1 MAKKNRVSEL
11 DLPPLEIIVTPM
23 PTLPETE
30 VVNQTVAN
38 VTGKKQ
44 VVETHKPKTV
54 KKTTVGIDSKKTKSS
69 NTAQKNKAKID
80 NTVQSAPQIMTIQK
94 TYGRPKKVLSAER
107 EKYTTWLHKDLIV
120 ELKYRAAKRRCSP
133 ADIMEE
139 IIRQHIEEYWLF
151 YLSTFVRTKV
161 DK

>member
-30 VVNQTVAN
+30 AVNQTVAN

-44 VVETHKPKTV
+44 IVKTDKPKTT
-54 KKTTVGIDSKKTKSS
+54 KKVSVDKDPKKAETS
-69 NTAQKNKAKID
+69 NTAKKNKAE
-80 NTVQSAPQIMTIQK
+80 TSLAELSTPQIMTIQK
-94 TYGRPKKVLSAER
+94 TYGRPKKVLSADR

-139 IIRQHIEEYWLF
+139 IIRLHIEEY
-151 YLSTFVRTKV
+151 
-161 DK
+161 